1 MYKPIMRIV
10 QFKHVPTLRTYA
22 DYAIDEESNLWSFKH
37 QKIKKLNPF
46 KKLSYRAITLL
57 DVYSKR
63 KDFYVH
69 RLMCICFLPTE
80 NLLQKIRH
88 IDGDGQNN
96 KLNNLE
102 WMISGTEIHPNE
114 NNLIHLNTIELNKE
128 LVEKINKVYY
138 ESLKKGL
145 KLPNKDTFVTD
156 MMNQSLNEHINQY
169 GLKRMFL

>member
-1 MYKPIMRIV
+1 MRIV
-10 QFKHVPTLRTYA
+10 QFKNVPALRTYA
-22 DYAIDEESNLWSFKH
+22 DYAIDEEANLWSFKNS
-37 QKIKKLNPF
+37 KIRKLNPF
-46 KKLSYRAITLL
+46 KKLDYRAITLI

-80 NLLQKIRH
+80 NLSQKIRH
-88 IDGDGQNN
+88 IDGDRENN

-102 WMISGTEIHPNE
+102 WIIKSGETLIKES
-114 NNLIHLNTIELNKE
+114 NLIHADMIQLNEE
-128 LVEKINKVYY
+128 LVHKINKVYY

-145 KLPNKDTFVTD
+145 RLPNKDTFITN

-169 GLKRMFL
+169 GMKKLFL